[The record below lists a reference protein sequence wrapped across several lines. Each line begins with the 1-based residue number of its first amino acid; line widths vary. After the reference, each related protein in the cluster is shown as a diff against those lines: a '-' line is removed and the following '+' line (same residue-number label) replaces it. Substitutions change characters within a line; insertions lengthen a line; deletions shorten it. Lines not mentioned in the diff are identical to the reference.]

1 MNRRDRRG
9 AEKRLRRS
17 GAGGEAGDVAALIA
31 QGDAAAAAGRM
42 EDAAARYGAALA
54 VQPDNAMARGRL
66 GFVRYNFGNA
76 HRRAGNREA
85 AIEAYR
91 AALALNPGIAD
102 AHNNLG
108 ITLQELGRLDEA
120 LAAFRAALAINPA
133 LAPVLTNLGNAL
145 RAGGAADL
153 AADVLARAAQDG
165 TAPQAPAFNNLGI
178 AQFDQ
183 GQIADAVASFRRA
196 VSLDPAY
203 ADAQVN
209 LGHALRATGRLEEA
223 ADAYAAAVALHPDY
237 VEALNALAIAQIE
250 RGAFESAVAALER
263 ALAIEPDYA
272 DAHANLGNIHLE
284 HDRLD
289 AAAACYRRALAVQPN
304 HAAAAANLRK
314 ATSRRIP
321 AWHFTMLADTAR
333 NEAFRIAIEQAVTS
347 TSHVLDIGTGSGL
360 LALMAA
366 RAGAA
371 EVVACEAVP
380 ALAEAAT
387 EIVAR
392 NGYGDRITVINRQST
407 QLRVGAELAT
417 PADVVIAEVLDVG
430 VFGEGLLPTLRHALA
445 NLAVPGASVIP
456 AGVLVRAQL
465 VELPRLRSVN
475 PVGRVEGFDLSPFD
489 RFRNAGD
496 YHHIDLALEPHR
508 ALSEPFEVLELDFRE
523 PPTPA
528 SMDRPHRRRVAVLST
543 DDGNLHAV
551 VFWFDLRAGAGV
563 CVSNRPGGELRHW
576 GQAVQFMEQDFMI
589 EAGQTVLIEIL
600 QTDTRIGFAFG

>member
-9 AEKRLRRS
+9 AEKRLRR
-17 GAGGEAGDVAALIA
+17 AGGGSGDAAALIA

-42 EDAAARYGAALA
+42 EDAAARYSTALA
-54 VQPDNAMARGRL
+54 VQPDNTLARSRL

-76 HRRAGNREA
+76 HRRAGDREA

-91 AALALNPGIAD
+91 SALALNPGIAD

-120 LAAFRAALAINPA
+120 VAAFRAALAINPA

-153 AADVLARAAQDG
+153 AADALARAAQDG
-165 TAPQAPAFNNLGI
+165 TADQAPAFNSLGV
-178 AQFDQ
+178 AQFDR
-183 GQIADAVASFRRA
+183 GRIADALAAFRRA
-196 VSLDPAY
+196 VTLDPSY
-203 ADAQVN
+203 VDAHVN
-209 LGHALRATGRLEEA
+209 HGHALRATGRLDDA
-223 ADAYAAAVALHPDY
+223 VVAYAAAVALRPDY
-237 VEALNALAIAQIE
+237 VEALNALAVVQTE
-250 RGAFESAVAALER
+250 RGAYDSAVEALER

-289 AAAACYRRALAVQPN
+289 AAAACYRRALAARPD

-314 ATSRRIP
+314 ATSRQIP
-321 AWHFTMLADTAR
+321 PWHFTMLADSAR
-333 NEAFRIAIEQAVTS
+333 NEAFRIAIEQAVTPAS
-347 TSHVLDIGTGSGL
+347 RVLDIGTGSGL

-371 EVVACEAVP
+371 EVVACESVP
-380 ALAEAAT
+380 ALAQVAT

-392 NGYGDRITVINRQST
+392 NGYGDRITVVGRRST
-407 QLRVGAELAT
+407 QLSVGAELAA
-417 PADVVIAEVLDVG
+417 PADVVIAEVFDVG

-445 NLAVPGASVIP
+445 NLAVPGARVIP
-456 AGVLVRAQL
+456 AGVFVQAQL
-465 VELPRLRSVN
+465 VELPRLRPVN
-475 PVGRVEGFDLSPFD
+475 PVGRIDGFDLSPFD
-489 RFRNAGD
+489 RLRNADD

-508 ALSEPFEVLELDFRE
+508 ALSEPFGVLELDLSE

-528 SMDRPHRRRVAVLST
+528 STDRPHRRQVTVLST
-543 DDGNLHAV
+543 DFGTLHAV
-551 VFWFDLRAGAGV
+551 VFWFDLRAGVGV
-563 CVSNRPGGELRHW
+563 HVSNRPGGELRHW
-576 GQAVQFMEQDFMI
+576 GQAVQFLERDLMI
-589 EAGQTVLIEIL
+589 ETGQPVLIDIL
-600 QTDTRIGFAFG
+600 QTDSRIGFAIG